1 MAQRGSKPGERR
13 GGRQAGTPNKVTAT
27 LKEYAE
33 PFTAE
38 AIDGLVALARNTKTP
53 AAARVAAWREV
64 LDRGAGKPSQALT
77 IEDKQAKVP
86 TSVTFVIT
94 KQPGSDNQT

>member
-13 GGRQAGTPNKVTAT
+13 GGRKAGTPNKVTST

-33 PFTAE
+33 PFTVE
-38 AIDGLVALARNTKTP
+38 AIDGLVALARDAKTP

-64 LDRGAGKPSQALT
+64 LDRGAGKPHQALT
-77 IEDKQAKVP
+77 IDQPPEVPKV
-86 TSVTFVIT
+86 VNFVFT
-94 KQPGSDNQT
+94 KQPDSDNRT